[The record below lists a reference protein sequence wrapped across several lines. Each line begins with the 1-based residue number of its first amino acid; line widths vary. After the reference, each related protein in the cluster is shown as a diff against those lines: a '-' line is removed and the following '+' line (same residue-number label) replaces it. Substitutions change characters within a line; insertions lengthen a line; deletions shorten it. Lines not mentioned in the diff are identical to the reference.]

1 MYLFGGS
8 SGLSGDASPRGF
20 TGELG
25 PVGLVNK
32 TIEDG
37 IGVGRIPDQI
47 ESARY
52 CQLAGDQ
59 R

>member
-8 SGLSGDASPRGF
+8 SGLGGDASPRGF

-52 CQLAGDQ
+52 CQLTGDQ